1 MLKTYWKRFAEWV
14 INLRTKYREDLFFRT
29 ECNIILFQLA
39 FTVFLLTM
47 VIIVFNYF
55 YQDITHTLVT
65 GILESMSHSR
75 IITSSDIFAS
85 LETIKT
91 QNFASVIFI
100 FLIVTVLAGYL
111 AARVTLAPARNALAQ
126 QKRFVSDIAHE
137 LRTPLSI
144 IKTNSEV
151 ALLND
156 RLDPEIKKT
165 LKSNVD
171 ELDRTSEII
180 NNLLSFS
187 NLVRPERIN
196 FANVDLGNVVDVV
209 VKKMRNLGE
218 KKQIELIVKKKGSH
232 IVWGNNTALEQI
244 VINLVRNAITYTP
257 ERGRVTIIVESD
269 NRSDYQKNVL
279 LMVQDTGIGISDKD
293 LFHIFE
299 PFYRAERSRN
309 RQHGSSGLGLTIVS
323 ELIKLHAGKITI
335 KSAVDKGTTAIVILP
350 YSKQIPPVKNP
361 TTDLNEISVD
371 FLHQAK
377 QE

>member
-1 MLKTYWKRFAEWV
+1 
-14 INLRTKYREDLFFRT
+14 
-29 ECNIILFQLA
+29 
-39 FTVFLLTM
+39 M